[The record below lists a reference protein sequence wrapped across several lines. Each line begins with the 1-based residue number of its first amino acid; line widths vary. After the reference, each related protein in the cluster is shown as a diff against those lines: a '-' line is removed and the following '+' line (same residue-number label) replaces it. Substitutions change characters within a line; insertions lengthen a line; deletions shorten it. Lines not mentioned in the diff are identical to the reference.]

1 MEVTQGI
8 VTVVDTGYHMLY
20 FCQSLF
26 LSLLTEISF
35 DTAAPKNTGLVKI

>member
-8 VTVVDTGYHMLY
+8 VTVFDTGYHMLF

-26 LSLLTEISF
+26 LSLLTQKLALI
-35 DTAAPKNTGLVKI
+35 PPLQKILG